1 MKITVTI
8 DASGLACPQPIIL
21 LARRITE
28 IAIGQTLTLIADD
41 PAAGFD
47 VPAWCRMTKN
57 EFVSVENSLYV
68 IRRRA

>member
-1 MKITVTI
+1 VTSTFTI
-8 DASGLACPQPIIL
+8 DASGLLCPQPIIS

-41 PAAGFD
+41 PAAAFD

-57 EFVSVENSLYV
+57 ELVSVENSLYV
-68 IRRRA
+68 IKRRA

>member
-1 MKITVTI
+1 VKITVTI

-21 LARRITE
+21 LSRRITD

-68 IRRRA
+68 IRRQT